1 VRRLKRF
8 VQRLLVFA
16 LGVFTVWLIAFVVF
30 DFADR
35 RLPWIVALAVT
46 YGLAA
51 YVILPRAIRIGLRIL
66 RRGRVPS
73 YTVTGDGLPGDPVNL
88 VLIGTMHQLRHAFAT
103 AGWSEADPLG
113 VASSW
118 RMVRAFV
125 LNRPYPTA
133 PFSTLYLFGRGQ
145 DVGFQRPID
154 NSPRKRHHVRFWG
167 LPFERAEQ
175 TINSPAFWL
184 NTARPKNDERVFWV
198 GAGTK
203 DIGFS
208 LTQLSFQITHATDA
222 DTNLERDF
230 IFDELAR
237 HGVVDNIRSYVPGE
251 RLAIGQV
258 NHYVTDG
265 LVAVG
270 ELQAGT

>member
-1 VRRLKRF
+1 MRTLKLA

-16 LGVFTVWLIAFVVF
+16 LGVFTVWLIAFVLF

-35 RLPWIVALAVT
+35 RLPWVVALAVT

-51 YVILPRAIRIGLRIL
+51 YVILPRAIRIGLKIL
-66 RRGRVPS
+66 HRGRVPS

-88 VLIGTMHQLRHAFAT
+88 VLIGTMRQLRHAFAA
-103 AGWSEADPLG
+103 AGWSDADPLG

-125 LNRPYPTA
+125 LNQPYPTA

-167 LPFERAEQ
+167 LPIERAEQ
-175 TINSPAFWL
+175 TVNTPALWFD
-184 NTARPKNDERVFWV
+184 TARPGDDERAMWV
-198 GAGTK
+198 GAATK
-203 DIGFS
+203 DIGIS
-208 LTQLSFQITHATDA
+208 LTKLSFQITHATDT

-230 IFDELAR
+230 VVGELTR
-237 HGVVDNIRSYVPGE
+237 DDLIGDVRSYVPGE
-251 RLAIGQV
+251 RLTVGQV
-258 NHYVTDG
+258 NRYVTDG
-265 LVAVG
+265 IIAVG
-270 ELQAGT
+270 ELQAVA